1 MDGTRIFFDGWTNLL
16 QILIIAPVLY
26 LTIIRFVR
34 LAGKR
39 STSQMN
45 NFDWIVTV
53 AMGSIVGSG
62 IILKDV
68 TLSESAFAVFVLL
81 AVQWG
86 VTKALM
92 HSEHVRAVVKAE
104 PRVLARHGTYIR
116 SAMEEERITEQEV
129 QSALRE
135 AGLRDLSQTE
145 AVVLETDASISV
157 LARA

>member
-1 MDGTRIFFDGWTNLL
+1 
-16 QILIIAPVLY
+16 
-26 LTIIRFVR
+26 
-34 LAGKR
+34 
-39 STSQMN
+39 MN